1 LNLFSR
7 LSAGLWKKKPTA
19 AGFLKPGDPGLPQH
33 VAIIMDGNGRWAQK
47 KGLPRTAGHQAGL
60 KRVRQITEECA
71 HLGIKYLTLY
81 AFSTENWQRPAEEV
95 NFLMD
100 LFYQTLK
107 SEIEQPYSK
116 GVKIQFIGFPDRL
129 DPKLLELMK
138 ECAAKT
144 KGNDRITL
152 NLAINYGGRMEIVN
166 AVRKLLQEAAGHGLR
181 PEAVTPELFGEYL
194 FTAGQPDPDMIIRTS
209 GEQRISNFL
218 LWQGAYAE
226 LFFTKTLWPDFDR
239 AEFHQLLREYK
250 RRSRRF
256 GGLEEG
262 GGT

>member
-1 LNLFSR
+1 M
-7 LSAGLWKKKPTA
+7 
-19 AGFLKPGDPGLPQH
+19 PQH
-33 VAIIMDGNGRWAQK
+33 VAIIMDGNGRWAQS

-60 KRVRQITEECA
+60 KRVSQITEECA

-107 SEIEQPYSK
+107 NETDLLCTK
-116 GVKIQFIGFPDRL
+116 GVKIKFIGLPNRL
-129 DPKLLELMK
+129 DPKLLALME

-144 KGNDRITL
+144 KDNDRITL
-152 NLAINYGGRMEIVN
+152 NLAINYGGRLEIIK
-166 AVRKLLQEAAGHGLR
+166 AVRELLQEAAERTLR
-181 PEAVTPELFGEYL
+181 PEEVTPELFAGYL
-194 FTAGQPDPDMIIRTS
+194 FTAGQPDPDLIIRTS

-218 LWQGAYAE
+218 LWQSAYAE

-239 AEFHQLLREYK
+239 LEFHQVLLEYK